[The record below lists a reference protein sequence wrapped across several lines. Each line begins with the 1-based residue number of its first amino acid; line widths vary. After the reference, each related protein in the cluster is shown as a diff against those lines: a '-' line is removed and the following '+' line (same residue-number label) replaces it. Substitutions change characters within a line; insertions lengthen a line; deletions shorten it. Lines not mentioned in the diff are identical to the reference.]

1 MTYVR
6 QNLAKLSTTDI
17 SKLSGMNEYK
27 HQVLQAISD
36 LYSDL
41 EARRKPMII
50 ELNAGKALD
59 IMLSPT
65 TLLIPKEGEKLL
77 LLHPIS
83 FAIPEENIIS
93 INPPKN
99 KTFGAVIP
107 GKTSTYFT
115 SRDEATYFAD
125 MEKSLYVLTFKKGG
139 WDCHRHYEIL
149 AAGAL
154 PLFLHIKHCPQQA
167 LVAHPKKLYQLILKQ
182 PGLEVS
188 GSRSGLHTM
197 EIEKMHLNYEKF
209 SPELYRVVV
218 SSLLQYTRNVLS
230 TKAMASYVLD
240 TMVTYSQG
248 KLAPPHSLSS
258 TSPAGEGIEG
268 TGRGREGRFILYLT
282 HEDHDMDKGDYL
294 TDFILMGLK
303 NLLGAEAVVD
313 FPCRDAI
320 YQTNNEFNLTKYWQ
334 RRDQLYGG
342 GVSWGL
348 KEDVLYDTSSR
359 DRGTVTDNIISR
371 TYDMVILGSGHR
383 DGWAAKLH
391 FWDLICKHYNPLEV
405 GYIDGS
411 DRQLSKKLVDKYAP
425 CAGHLFSREG
435 FETK

>member
-1 MTYVR
+1 MAMIAEKKVSEKSRPTPFMKAFLHLLLCCHILSLATRASNIIVWTHEHNICSLDGSVYPTSLGVHSLNSSLVLCREAPYMTYVR

-125 MEKSLYVLTFKKGG
+125 MEKSLYVLTFKKG
-139 WDCHRHYEIL
+139 
-149 AAGAL
+149 
-154 PLFLHIKHCPQQA
+154 
-167 LVAHPKKLYQLILKQ
+167 
-182 PGLEVS
+182 
-188 GSRSGLHTM
+188 T
-197 EIEKMHLNYEKF
+197 
-209 SPELYRVVV
+209 
-218 SSLLQYTRNVLS
+218 LS
-230 TKAMASYVLD
+230 TLLKVVHLSYEP
-240 TMVTYSQG
+240 Y
-248 KLAPPHSLSS
+248 
-258 TSPAGEGIEG
+258 
-268 TGRGREGRFILYLT
+268 
-282 HEDHDMDKGDYL
+282 
-294 TDFILMGLK
+294 
-303 NLLGAEAVVD
+303 
-313 FPCRDAI
+313 
-320 YQTNNEFNLTKYWQ
+320 
-334 RRDQLYGG
+334 
-342 GVSWGL
+342 
-348 KEDVLYDTSSR
+348 
-359 DRGTVTDNIISR
+359 
-371 TYDMVILGSGHR
+371 
-383 DGWAAKLH
+383 
-391 FWDLICKHYNPLEV
+391 
-405 GYIDGS
+405 
-411 DRQLSKKLVDKYAP
+411 
-425 CAGHLFSREG
+425 
-435 FETK
+435 

>member
-125 MEKSLYVLTFKKGG
+125 MEKSLYVLTFKKG
-139 WDCHRHYEIL
+139 
-149 AAGAL
+149 
-154 PLFLHIKHCPQQA
+154 
-167 LVAHPKKLYQLILKQ
+167 
-182 PGLEVS
+182 
-188 GSRSGLHTM
+188 T
-197 EIEKMHLNYEKF
+197 
-209 SPELYRVVV
+209 
-218 SSLLQYTRNVLS
+218 LS
-230 TKAMASYVLD
+230 TLLKVVHLSYEP
-240 TMVTYSQG
+240 Y
-248 KLAPPHSLSS
+248 
-258 TSPAGEGIEG
+258 
-268 TGRGREGRFILYLT
+268 
-282 HEDHDMDKGDYL
+282 
-294 TDFILMGLK
+294 
-303 NLLGAEAVVD
+303 
-313 FPCRDAI
+313 
-320 YQTNNEFNLTKYWQ
+320 
-334 RRDQLYGG
+334 
-342 GVSWGL
+342 
-348 KEDVLYDTSSR
+348 
-359 DRGTVTDNIISR
+359 
-371 TYDMVILGSGHR
+371 
-383 DGWAAKLH
+383 
-391 FWDLICKHYNPLEV
+391 
-405 GYIDGS
+405 
-411 DRQLSKKLVDKYAP
+411 
-425 CAGHLFSREG
+425 
-435 FETK
+435 